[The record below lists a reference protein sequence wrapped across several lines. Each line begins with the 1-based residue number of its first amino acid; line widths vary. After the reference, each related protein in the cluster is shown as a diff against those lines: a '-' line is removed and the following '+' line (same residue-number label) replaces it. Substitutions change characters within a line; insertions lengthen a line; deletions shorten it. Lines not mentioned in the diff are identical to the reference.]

1 MEATRER
8 IWHRGGEWR
17 QRRGGKGGEAD
28 GAEAAERRKEVGM
41 PGVRGPMLQE
51 ADGEVAAGAHGVWSR
66 WREGWWSAREDERA
80 HTATRRGQALCF
92 RVRGCFFLS
101 RGFEMIAMYFPAD
114 FEMTAKPY
122 IFWRI
127 VK

>member
-41 PGVRGPMLQE
+41 PGVRARCYKRQME
-51 ADGEVAAGAHGVWSR
+51 R
-66 WREGWWSAREDERA
+66 WR
-80 HTATRRGQALCF
+80 QALMVCGLDGGMGGGLW
-92 RVRGCFFLS
+92 VEG
-101 RGFEMIAMYFPAD
+101 
-114 FEMTAKPY
+114 
-122 IFWRI
+122 
-127 VK
+127 